1 MPNKSKKGNNPTI
14 RIKDIAEKAG
24 VSIGTVDRVLHNRG
38 EVSEKTKKKVLAIV
52 KELNYQPNLLASSL
66 ALKKEI
72 PFAVLIPKAHDDDSY
87 WMKPLDGIQKA
98 ANEMAQYGI
107 RIKYHFFDMMDK
119 STFTSA
125 MEKALADNPRGI
137 LFSPYFTNESVKAAE
152 LLQEM
157 EIPFVLIDS
166 NLKQID
172 KLSYLGHDAQQSGYL
187 AGRLLDLCTPKDQSV
202 AILNFGK
209 ETENL
214 SHLKRRKEGFLTY
227 FEQNNPNRELH
238 VLKSEDEDV
247 EYLASLL
254 TPVLRKDKMPLA
266 GIFVPNSKIY
276 RVATFIKQYEHE
288 GIHLIGYD
296 LISKNVEAIKGGL
309 IDFLVC
315 QRPEEQG
322 YKGIYTLFEHVVAR
336 KEAIKE
342 NFTSID
348 IITREN
354 IDYYRFL

>member
-1 MPNKSKKGNNPTI
+1 MSQKSGSVNKSTI

-38 EVSEKTKKKVLAIV
+38 EVSEKTKQKVLAIV

-66 ALKKEI
+66 AMKKEI
-72 PFAVLIPKAHDDDSY
+72 PFAVLIPKAVDDDAY
-87 WMKPLDGIQKA
+87 WMKPLNGIKKA
-98 ANEMAQYGI
+98 AGEMAQFGI
-107 RIKYHFFDMMDK
+107 TINYYFFDMMDK
-119 STFTSA
+119 NSFKRA
-125 MEKALADNPRGI
+125 MERVLAEKPRGV
-137 LFSPYFTNESVKAAE
+137 LFSPYFTNESVKAAH

-166 NLKQID
+166 NLKQIE

-187 AGRLLDLCTPKDQSV
+187 AGRLLDLCTPQNQSV

-209 ETENL
+209 ESENL
-214 SHLKRRKEGFLTY
+214 SHLKRRKDGFMSY
-227 FEQNNPNRELH
+227 FEKNNPKRELH
-238 VLKSEDEDV
+238 VLKSEDENQFYLTDV
-247 EYLASLL
+247 LEPLIQKEEKS
-254 TPVLRKDKMPLA
+254 LA

-276 RVATFIKQYEHE
+276 RVASLVESNNYK
-288 GIHLIGYD
+288 GVHLIGYD
-296 LISKNVEAIKGGL
+296 LISNNVRAIKEGL
-309 IDFLVC
+309 IDFLIC

-322 YKGIYTLFEHVVAR
+322 YKGIYTLFEYVVAR
-336 KEAIKE
+336 KDAVKE